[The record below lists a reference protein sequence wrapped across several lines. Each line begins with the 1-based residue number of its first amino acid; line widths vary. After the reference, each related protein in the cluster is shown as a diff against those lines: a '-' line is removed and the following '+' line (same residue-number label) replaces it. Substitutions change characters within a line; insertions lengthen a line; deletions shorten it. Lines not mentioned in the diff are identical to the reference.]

1 MSFVQ
6 FDLVLTFVTVLLM
19 QEEDIKGI
27 WSIKNQVRRTSSIQY
42 QDVFAPRLDFAHAEV
57 ETVVERFFE
66 KI

>member
-1 MSFVQ
+1 
-6 FDLVLTFVTVLLM
+6 M

-27 WSIKNQVRRTSSIQY
+27 GSIKNQVRRISSSDTNMYLRQ
-42 QDVFAPRLDFAHAEV
+42 DFAHAEV

>member
-1 MSFVQ
+1 MSFVI
-6 FDLVLTFVTVLLM
+6 DLGLTFVTVLLM

-27 WSIKNQVRRTSSIQY
+27 WSMHQKSGKTNFINTKMCLRQ
-42 QDVFAPRLDFAHAEV
+42 DFAHAEV

>member
-1 MSFVQ
+1 
-6 FDLVLTFVTVLLM
+6 M